1 MQTQVLNLSG
11 EVVEEIT
18 LPAVFETDYRP
29 DIIKRAVVASQCN
42 RIQPY
47 GPNKYSGMKTSAVG
61 WGSGRAVAKVP
72 RITNGS
78 RAARVPHVR
87 GGRRAHPP
95 KVDTDYSEKVNRKER
110 RLATNSAIAATADA
124 DMVANRGH
132 KFSANLPLVASDELN
147 GLLRTKD
154 VIEFLKAVNVYDD
167 VIRAKNGRTIR
178 AGRGKLRGRKYKTRK
193 SILIVADIAD
203 GNIAKAA
210 RNLPGVDVATAD
222 SLNAEILAPG
232 THAGRLT
239 VWTKSAIVRLG
250 ERA

>member
-11 EVVEEIT
+11 EMVEEIA
-18 LPAVFETDYRP
+18 LPAVFETYYRP
-29 DIIKRAVVASQCN
+29 DLIKRAVVASQCN

-47 GPNKYSGMKTSAVG
+47 GPNKYSGMKTSARS
-61 WGSGRAVAKVP
+61 WGSGRAVSKTP

-95 KVDTDYSEKVNRKER
+95 KVETDYSEKVNRKER
-110 RLATNSAIAATADA
+110 RLAINSAIAATADS
-124 DMVANRGH
+124 DMVTKRGH
-132 KFSANLPLVASDELN
+132 KFSAKLPLVASDELN

-178 AGRGKLRGRKYKTRK
+178 AGIGKLRGRKYKTRK
-193 SILIVADIAD
+193 SILIVADVAD
-203 GNIAKAA
+203 GNISKAA
-210 RNLPGVDVATAD
+210 RNLSGVDIATVD

-239 VWTKSAIVRLG
+239 VWTKSAIVRLEG
-250 ERA
+250 RV